1 MNKTII
7 SWTHYIYATITSS
20 VLAYVTVMDSTTSEE
35 EEDSAI
41 NMLPSISNSQSP
53 EVEELV
59 EVEPELVE
67 PELVEPELVEPE
79 LVEAEPIEPEL
90 VEAEPINREKTQQS
104 QYGSSGG
111 KLKKNKTKTNNKNKK
126 VNKTRGRK

>member
-35 EEDSAI
+35 EDSAI

-59 EVEPELVE
+59 EPELVE
-67 PELVEPELVEPE
+67 PELVEAEPIEPE

>member
-67 PELVEPELVEPE
+67 PELVE
-79 LVEAEPIEPEL
+79 
-90 VEAEPINREKTQQS
+90 AEPINREKTQQS

>member
-35 EEDSAI
+35 EDSAI
-41 NMLPSISNSQSP
+41 NMLPSISDSQSP
-53 EVEELV
+53 EVE
-59 EVEPELVE
+59 ELVE

>member
-35 EEDSAI
+35 DSAI

-59 EVEPELVE
+59 EAESI
-67 PELVEPELVEPE
+67 EPE

-90 VEAEPINREKTQQS
+90 VEAEPIDREKTQQS

-126 VNKTRGRK
+126 ANKTRSRK

>member
-67 PELVEPELVEPE
+67 PELVEPELVE
-79 LVEAEPIEPEL
+79 AEPIEPEL